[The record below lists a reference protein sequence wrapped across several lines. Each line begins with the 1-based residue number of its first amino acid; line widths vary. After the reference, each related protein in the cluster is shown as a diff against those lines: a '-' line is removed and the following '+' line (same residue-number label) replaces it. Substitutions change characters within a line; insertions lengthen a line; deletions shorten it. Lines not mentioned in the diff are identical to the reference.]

1 MTTWHVILAASILV
15 AGLKV
20 LGHVVPSGPLE
31 GPRPRRV
38 LELVTVSLLSAL
50 VAVQTLAD
58 GTTLVLD
65 ARVPAVLLAVVLLR
79 LRVPFLVVVVA
90 AAAVAAVLRR
100 VAGWA

>member
-20 LGHVVPSGPLE
+20 LGHVVPAGPLE
-31 GPRPRRV
+31 GPRPRRI

-58 GTTLVLD
+58 GTALVVD
-65 ARVPAVLLAVVLLR
+65 ARVPAVVLAVVLYR
-79 LRVPFLVVVVA
+79 LRVPFLVVVIG

-100 VAGWA
+100 FAGWA